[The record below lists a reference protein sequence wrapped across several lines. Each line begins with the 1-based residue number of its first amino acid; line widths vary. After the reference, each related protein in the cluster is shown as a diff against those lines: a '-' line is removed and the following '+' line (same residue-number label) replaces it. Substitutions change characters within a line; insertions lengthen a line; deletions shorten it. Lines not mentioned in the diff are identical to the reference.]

1 MEYIYLGAA
10 ALGGGWTGYL
20 IGQFSSVKEMNRRLN
35 ALVDERNKYKEDLEL
50 WKDQCD
56 QVGESAYSTACQ
68 YIEAKAEIDRLS
80 DLVAKYQ
87 RNKPEREA
95 NGKLASKKKR
105 VTAELAAYVAS
116 KAA

>member
-1 MEYIYLGAA
+1 MDYIYIGAA

-35 ALVDERNKYKEDLEL
+35 ALVAEKQKIKYESDCWELTAQSCKELNINL
-50 WKDQCD
+50 Q
-56 QVGESAYSTACQ
+56 S
-68 YIEAKAEIDRLS
+68 EIDRLS

-87 RNKPEREA
+87 RNQPEREA
-95 NGKLASKKKR
+95 NGKFASKKKR
-105 VTAELAAYVAS
+105 VTAELAAYVAER

>member
-1 MEYIYLGAA
+1 MDYIYIGAA

-35 ALVDERNKYKEDLEL
+35 YLAAEKRAAQDE
-50 WKDQCD
+50 
-56 QVGESAYSTACQ
+56 
-68 YIEAKAEIDRLS
+68 AERMADVI
-80 DLVAKYQ
+80 AGYQ
-87 RNKPEREA
+87 ARKPEREA
-95 NGKLASKKKR
+95 NGKFASKKKR

>member
-1 MEYIYLGAA
+1 MDYVYLAAA

-35 ALVDERNKYKEDLEL
+35 ALVAKNNALEEVL
-50 WKDQCD
+50 EEQAGVID
-56 QVGESAYSTACQ
+56 YSSGQIT
-68 YIEAKAEIDRLS
+68 RLS

-87 RNKPEREA
+87 RNQPEREA
-95 NGKLASKKKR
+95 NGKFASKKKR

>member
-1 MEYIYLGAA
+1 MDYIYLGAA

-35 ALVDERNKYKEDLEL
+35 ALVAESKIRQEQLETFEHEANF
-50 WKDQCD
+50 Q
-56 QVGESAYSTACQ
+56 
-68 YIEAKAEIDRLS
+68 IELNGRLQSEVDRLS

-87 RNKPEREA
+87 RNQPEREA
-95 NGKLASKKKR
+95 NGKFASKKKR